1 MSGAPRAL
9 RAAAVAFVAA
19 MLLFLLAPL
28 VVVMAA
34 SLSAGGYL
42 VFPPQ
47 GLSLKWYA
55 EVLGDRRWQEA
66 LTTSFIIAIIS
77 TTIAVPLGTAGAI
90 ALTRFRFR
98 GKGLAQLLFLSP
110 LLFPTIVVAIGL
122 LILASRMLGGSSMG
136 VIVAGHVALSIP
148 FVVRTVGAVLEGV
161 DMATEEAARVMGAN
175 WRRRYMEV
183 VLPQC
188 QDGHPRRRAAR
199 LPRVVRRR
207 GAGALPAHALDR
219 HAAAAHLCESR
230 IQPRSRRRGRFDPAH
245 SHGRDRRDRQRTPAR
260 RPARC
265 GIGAWPT

>member
-9 RAAAVAFVAA
+9 RAAAIAFVAA
-19 MLLFLLAPL
+19 MLVFLLAPL

-47 GLSLKWYA
+47 GLSPKWYA
-55 EVLGDRRWQEA
+55 EVLFDRRWQEA

-90 ALTRFRFR
+90 GLTRFRFR

-175 WRRRYMEV
+175 WRQRYMEV

-188 QDGHPRRRAAR
+188 RTGILASALLAFLVSFDDAVLVLFLRTPSIDT
-199 LPRVVRRR
+199 LPLRIYASLEFSPDPGV
-207 GAGALPAHALDR
+207 
-219 HAAAAHLCESR
+219 AAASTLLILMAAIVVIASERLLA
-230 IQPRSRRRGRFDPAH
+230 GRH
-245 SHGRDRRDRQRTPAR
+245 VVG
-260 RPARC
+260 
-265 GIGAWPT
+265 

>member
-19 MLLFLLAPL
+19 MLVFLLAPL

-47 GLSLKWYA
+47 GLSPKWYA

-77 TTIAVPLGTAGAI
+77 TSIAVPLGTAGAI

-110 LLFPTIVVAIGL
+110 LLFPTIVIAIGL

-175 WRRRYMEV
+175 WRQRYMEV

-188 QDGHPRRRAAR
+188 RTGI
-199 LPRVVRRR
+199 L
-207 GAGALPAHALDR
+207 AGALLAFLVSFDDAVLVLFLRTPSIDTLPLRIYASLEFSPDPGV
-219 HAAAAHLCESR
+219 AAASTLLILMAAIVVIASERLLAG
-230 IQPRSRRRGRFDPAH
+230 RRVFG
-245 SHGRDRRDRQRTPAR
+245 
-260 RPARC
+260 
-265 GIGAWPT
+265 